1 MISRN
6 NAAVD
11 VETLERRLLVSRSS
25 TEYLKGIPFCITEY
39 LKGIPFCITEYL
51 KGIPFCIRLN
61 HDAQFYIR
69 LGGDTD

>member
-11 VETLERRLLVSRSS
+11 VETLERPLLVSRSS
-25 TEYLKGIPFCITEY
+25 TEY